1 MKIVSIEYTSMFGT
15 KQTLIGEL
23 IYEDKH
29 EITIR
34 YIKKK
39 YTCTMPKK
47 DILKM
52 EVIGGK

>member
-23 IYEDKH
+23 IHENKH
-29 EITIR
+29 EVTIR
-34 YIKKK
+34 YIKEK

>member
-1 MKIVSIEYTSMFGT
+1 MKIVSIEYISMFGT

-23 IYEDKH
+23 IYENKH
-29 EITIR
+29 EVTIR
-34 YIKKK
+34 YIKEK

>member
-1 MKIVSIEYTSMFGT
+1 MKIVSIEYASMFGT

-23 IYEDKH
+23 IHEDEH
-29 EITIR
+29 EVTIR

-39 YTCTMPKK
+39 YTCTMLKK
-47 DILKM
+47 YILKM

>member
-29 EITIR
+29 EVTIR
-34 YIKKK
+34 YIKKN

>member
-23 IYEDKH
+23 IYEGKH
-29 EITIR
+29 EVTIR
-34 YIKKK
+34 YIKKN

>member
-29 EITIR
+29 EVTIR

-39 YTCTMPKK
+39 YTCTMLKK
-47 DILKM
+47 YILKM

>member
-23 IYEDKH
+23 IHEDKH
-29 EITIR
+29 EVTIK
-34 YIKKK
+34 YLKKK

-47 DILKM
+47 YILKM

>member
-23 IYEDKH
+23 IHEDKH
-29 EITIR
+29 EVTIR
-34 YIKKK
+34 YIKKN

-47 DILKM
+47 DVLKM